1 MSGMTATWMVDGWSG
16 WMKWCT
22 WGIARGKI
30 AADEGNRLGSSTG
43 ISHSSVIQSQNSR
56 LVKF

>member
-1 MSGMTATWMVDGWSG
+1 MSGMTATWMVSGWSV

-30 AADEGNRLGSSTG
+30 AVGKLEAVEGAEWD
-43 ISHSSVIQSQNSR
+43 
-56 LVKF
+56 